1 MDKNNEYITENF
13 GSDVFNDAAMRKYLP
28 QDVYQAIKSTMKDG
42 KPLSQQHA
50 TVFAEALKNW
60 AISKGATHYTHWF
73 QPLTGYTAE
82 KHESFMSPN
91 REGDI
96 ITKFRVKELIKG
108 EPDASSFPNGGIRAT
123 FEARGYTTWD
133 PTSYAFIK
141 DRTLCIPTA
150 FISYYGETLDKKT
163 PLLRSNQALN
173 KQCMRILKLFG
184 SDAKN
189 VVSSVGAEQEYFLID
204 KAVCEKR
211 KDLIYTG
218 RTLIGAKPPKGQE
231 MDDHY
236 FGTIKPRVAAFMK
249 DLDENLARLGI
260 IAKTEHNEVA
270 PAQHELAPS
279 YTNVNVACD
288 QNQLIMELM
297 RKIAD
302 KHGMVCLL
310 HEKPF
315 MGINGSGKHNNWS
328 IITDTDVNLL
338 EPGKSPQ
345 DNAQFLLI
353 LSAVIK
359 AVDEYQELLRIIVSG
374 AGNDHRLGANE
385 APPAIISMFVG
396 SDIEDVVNAIISGNR
411 TSSNKRN
418 RMNIGVDSLPEIP
431 TDTTDRN
438 RTSPFAFTGNKF
450 EFRMP
455 GSSFSIADPITVLNT
470 IVADSLMQF
479 ADTLEKADD
488 LNAALNK
495 LIRDTLTKHKRILFD
510 GDGYSKQWV
519 EEAHKR
525 GLSDIRTTP
534 EAVAHLCDDK
544 NVKLMQRHGIFTDR
558 ELASRQAILNENYC
572 KTIHIEALTLVD
584 MLRRNVI
591 PAVEQYIGTLCDI
604 AHKKQIAGITLYNDN
619 TTATAQTMSTLL
631 NNVYS
636 NTDQLVSL
644 IGKAEQIDDIKQ
656 CATFYCNEVLA
667 LMQTIRQDVDV
678 LETLCPEDSW
688 GIPSYGQLLY
698 SVH

>member
-488 LNAALNK
+488 FNAALNK